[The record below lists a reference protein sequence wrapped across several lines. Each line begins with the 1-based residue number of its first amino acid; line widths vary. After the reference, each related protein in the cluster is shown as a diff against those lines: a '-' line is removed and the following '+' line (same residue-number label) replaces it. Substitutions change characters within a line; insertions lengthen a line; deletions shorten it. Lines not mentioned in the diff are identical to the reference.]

1 MGLLKRTV
9 EKFAQDQRDFF
20 ENSLTDEDKAKQ
32 ASVPVVTVAME
43 PGSGGFLVAEALAKR
58 LGFDLYHRNI
68 LNAIAHSAGTNSD
81 VLDMI
86 EKERFSKIQDF
97 VSSLLQE
104 QYVYSGDYFQHLTR
118 IVNSL
123 GITGRAVIVG
133 RGANFILPPEKRF
146 AIRVIAP
153 EEVRVKNVAFHFGV
167 SLAEAKKRIK
177 KRENR
182 RKTFIKNTFHKDIT
196 EAESYDLILNT
207 ARLDLQAA
215 VETAIGTI
223 LGAQKNR
230 VFEKA
235 TAFILQPQE

>member
-9 EKFAQDQRDFF
+9 EKFAQDQREFF
-20 ENSLTDEDKAKQ
+20 ESSLTDEDKAKQ

-43 PGSGGFLVAEALAKR
+43 PGSGGFLVAEALANR
-58 LGFDLYHRNI
+58 LEFDLYHRNI
-68 LNAIAHSAGTNSD
+68 LNAIAHSAGTNSN

-104 QYVYSGDYFQHLTR
+104 QYVYSGDYVQHLTKM
-118 IVNSL
+118 VNSL
-123 GITGRAVIVG
+123 GMIGRAVIVG

-167 SLAEAKKRIK
+167 TLAEAKKRIK
-177 KRENR
+177 NRETK
-182 RKTFIKNTFHKDIT
+182 RKTFIKNTFHKDI
-196 EAESYDLILNT
+196 ADVESYDLILNT

-230 VFEKA
+230 IFDKA
-235 TAFILQPQE
+235 TAFILQSEK

>member
-1 MGLLKRTV
+1 
-9 EKFAQDQRDFF
+9 
-20 ENSLTDEDKAKQ
+20 
-32 ASVPVVTVAME
+32 
-43 PGSGGFLVAEALAKR
+43 
-58 LGFDLYHRNI
+58 
-68 LNAIAHSAGTNSD
+68 
-81 VLDMI
+81 MI
-86 EKERFSKIQDF
+86 EKERLSKIQDF

-104 QYVYSGDYFQHLTR
+104 QYVYSGDYVQHLTK

-123 GITGRAVIVG
+123 GIIGRAVIVG

-177 KRENR
+177 NRETR
-182 RKTFIKNTFHKDIT
+182 RKTFIKNTFHKDI
-196 EAESYDLILNT
+196 ADVGSYDLIINT

-230 VFEKA
+230 AFEKA
-235 TAFILQPQE
+235 TAFILRP